1 MKEEFIENGSK
12 FNITIDGNKY
22 KCFLCISWF
31 GWNRYAEVETY
42 KVVERKFLFFKW
54 LGTDYIK
61 NVNLGEVIQ
70 CKFNKLIDGEYF
82 YYTDGVRNAIE
93 NSLYS
98 LNRDTQRKKSEKEY
112 RKNIK
117 IVTQL

>member
-31 GWNRYAEVETY
+31 GWNRYAEVEIY

-98 LNRDTQRKKSEKEY
+98 LNRDTQRKESEKEY